1 MLRPQKPDP
10 ELDFEDETTNGFPIL
25 ARVAHLYAL
34 SSSSGLTTSTP
45 PKIRLCNN
53 LIISVLQRRKKT
65 RCGSSGK
72 ISRLLPRAIFQ
83 LLDFQIVANGGVE
96 VVSSAF

>member
-45 PKIRLCNN
+45 PKIRLCNH
-53 LIISVLQRRKKT
+53 LIISMLQWPKNR
-65 RCGSSGK
+65 
-72 ISRLLPRAIFQ
+72 
-83 LLDFQIVANGGVE
+83 GVE
-96 VVSSAF
+96 VVENFFAYFHGAFCNGLIFRML

>member
-45 PKIRLCNN
+45 PKIRLCNH
-53 LIISVLQRRKKT
+53 LIISMLQRWKNR
-65 RCGSSGK
+65 
-72 ISRLLPRAIFQ
+72 
-83 LLDFQIVANGGVE
+83 GVE
-96 VVSSAF
+96 VARKFCHYFHGAFSNSLISK

>member
-45 PKIRLCNN
+45 PKTRLCNN
-53 LIISVLQRRKKT
+53 LIISVLQRRKK
-65 RCGSSGK
+65 
-72 ISRLLPRAIFQ
+72 Q
-83 LLDFQIVANGGVE
+83 GVE
-96 VVSSAF
+96 VVEKFFAYFHGAFCNGLIFRML

>member
-34 SSSSGLTTSTP
+34 SSSSGLTISTP
-45 PKIRLCNN
+45 PKTRLCNN
-53 LIISVLQRRKKT
+53 LIISVLQRRKK
-65 RCGSSGK
+65 
-72 ISRLLPRAIFQ
+72 Q
-83 LLDFQIVANGGVE
+83 GVE
-96 VVSSAF
+96 VARKFCHYFHGAFSNSLISNQLQMGVWK